1 MNIDN
6 IARILVINNSV
17 RTKCVAT
24 NINHLFK
31 QPNMNSVRKL
41 KQYIVKVITS
51 FPTTLFGGR
60 FRHLAL
66 ALIKDQMRR
75 VTGNASLDC
84 SYLDKLDQVNPDIK
98 DVDAGKVLLTKQ
110 EDQKKT
116 LAAWHLCKIINE
128 VDIEHMAAMFEL
140 YRQHGPRS
148 QGTVAPQW

>member
-1 MNIDN
+1 MSLGD

-17 RTKCVAT
+17 WTKCVAA

-41 KQYIVKVITS
+41 NQYIVKVITS
-51 FPTTLFGGR
+51 FPTTLFG
-60 FRHLAL
+60 
-66 ALIKDQMRR
+66 
-75 VTGNASLDC
+75 DC